1 MPLTIHQ
8 LERNESLVTFVS
20 KLHLGVNID
29 YIRSFYDRTHTAVVE
44 RMSKTDGFYFPEFV
58 VRGKPLMFA
67 IDNIDFTEDTPF
79 GQNST
84 HGTVVV
90 IFQEDIEGEKINPP
104 LDIPITSKDIDTT
117 IEYLSLEDI
126 APR

>member
-1 MPLTIHQ
+1 MD
-8 LERNESLVTFVS
+8 S
-20 KLHLGVNID
+20 
-29 YIRSFYDRTHTAVVE
+29 
-44 RMSKTDGFYFPEFV
+44 EFV

-90 IFQEDIEGEKINPP
+90 IFQEDIEGEKFNPP

>member
-1 MPLTIHQ
+1 
-8 LERNESLVTFVS
+8 
-20 KLHLGVNID
+20 
-29 YIRSFYDRTHTAVVE
+29 
-44 RMSKTDGFYFPEFV
+44 
-58 VRGKPLMFA
+58 MFA

-90 IFQEDIEGEKINPP
+90 IFQEDVEGEKINPP
-104 LDIPITSKDIDTT
+104 LDIPITSKDINTT